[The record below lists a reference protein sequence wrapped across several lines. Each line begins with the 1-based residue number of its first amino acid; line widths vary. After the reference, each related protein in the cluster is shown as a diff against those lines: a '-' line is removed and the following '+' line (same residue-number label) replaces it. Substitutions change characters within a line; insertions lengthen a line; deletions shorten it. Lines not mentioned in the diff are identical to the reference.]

1 MSTVRRPR
9 QDEALSI
16 DQILGELRD
25 GPRLIGA
32 MTSGLSPADLR
43 LRPTPDEW
51 SINDNLA
58 HLRASADV
66 WGRYMG
72 RIVAEDNPTFTSIN
86 PRAHMRKTDYP
97 ELEFAPSFREFSEQR
112 ETLMAML
119 DALPEA
125 GWKRTAIVKVY
136 GEPFEFTV
144 HYYADKLARHEAVHL
159 PQIAGVVSSLNR

>member
-1 MSTVRRPR
+1 MSRVRRPR

-16 DQILGELRD
+16 DQILRQLRD

-32 MTSGLSPADLR
+32 MTSGLSPANLR

-58 HLRASADV
+58 HLRASADI

-86 PRAHMRKTDYP
+86 PRAHMRRTDYP
-97 ELEFAPSFREFSEQR
+97 ELAFAPSFRAFSEQR
-112 ETLMAML
+112 SALMALL

-125 GWKRTAIVKVY
+125 GWTRTATVKVY
-136 GEPFEFTV
+136 GEPFELTV

-159 PQIAGVVSSLNR
+159 PQIAGVASSLNR

>member
-1 MSTVRRPR
+1 MSTVRRPK
-9 QDEALSI
+9 QDDALST
-16 DQILGELRD
+16 DQILSQLRR
-25 GPRLIGA
+25 GPRRIGA
-32 MTSGLSPADLR
+32 MTSGLSPGDLR

-66 WGRYMG
+66 WGAYMG

-86 PRAHMRKTDYP
+86 PRAHMRNTDYP
-97 ELEFAPSFREFSEQR
+97 DLEFAPSFRAFSEQR
-112 ETLMAML
+112 DALMLML

-125 GWKRTAIVKVY
+125 GWTRTANVKVY

-144 HYYADKLARHEAVHL
+144 HYYGDKLARHEAVHL
-159 PQIAGVVSSLNR
+159 PQIASIVSSLKR

>member
-1 MSTVRRPR
+1 MPTLRRPK
-9 QDEALSI
+9 QDDALSI
-16 DQILGELRD
+16 DQILRQLRD

-32 MTSGLSPADLR
+32 TTSGLSPANLR

-58 HLRASADV
+58 HLRAAADV
-66 WGRYMG
+66 WGTYVG

-97 ELEFAPSFREFSEQR
+97 ELEFAPSFRAFSEQR
-112 ETLMAML
+112 DALMAML
-119 DALPEA
+119 DDLPEA
-125 GWKRTAIVKVY
+125 GWTRTATVKVY
-136 GEPFEFTV
+136 GQPFEFTV

-159 PQIAGVVSSLNR
+159 PQIAGTVSSLTR